1 MQSLC
6 DDERCLPVR
15 GSDGPLISE
24 QSAGSGTREQD
35 GIFAT
40 DGTVWGIPPVRM
52 GTIHTETHGDPWNG
66 PTYTKEDDINY
77 DNENAHDDD
86 DDDDDDMERVQRGR
100 ERNREHARRT
110 RLRKKAQLQDL
121 QQKYRA
127 MMVERQTLNQQL
139 QDRRIASILLGLSSS
154 PSVPPNCICIS
165 NSTTTE
171 KESDSSS
178 IATTLVEMTEKS
190 FDSDDVD
197 RMDSIASSSTTFQI
211 ATPRRKRGFPEV
223 EHPMNNTTST
233 FTIKINGVPTA
244 ISTKSHINW
253 KNGTYCDETG
263 RQNQM
268 TAEQLESL
276 RYVVVVGLCCTN
288 QTRPCSLIPFRF
300 FSFPYS
306 VVNVIACMPK

>member
-1 MQSLC
+1 VSVLGKRVQHDMQSLC
-6 DDERCLPVR
+6 DDEKCLPVR
-15 GSDGPLISE
+15 GSNVSWISE

-35 GIFAT
+35 GIIAT
-40 DGTVWGIPPVRM
+40 DGTVAWGIPPVRM
-52 GTIHTETHGDPWNG
+52 GITHAETHGDSWNG
-66 PTYTKEDDINY
+66 PTYMKEDDIHNHE
-77 DNENAHDDD
+77 DAHDDDD

-154 PSVPPNCICIS
+154 PPVPHNSISIS

-178 IATTLVEMTEKS
+178 IATSLVEMTEKS

-197 RMDSIASSSTTFQI
+197 PLDSIASTSTTFQI

-223 EHPMNNTTST
+223 EHPLNNTTST
-233 FTIKINGVPTA
+233 FTIKVNGVPTA

-263 RQNQM
+263 RQSQM

-276 RYVVVVGLCCTN
+276 RCVVVAVVGLCCT
-288 QTRPCSLIPFRF
+288 
-300 FSFPYS
+300 
-306 VVNVIACMPK
+306 AG